1 MDPGGLDPANEAS
14 TLPVT
19 LRRTLSTRP
28 TVHSAALGT
37 TQVPEPSTWAVSDKV
52 RPLFVVVLVS
62 VKVKRDG
69 RSGTTEQIGAKEKET
84 RLQGYNSSPLERR
97 GMPVTL
103 ARVSL
108 PGLDQFE
115 AGAVPG
121 LTATRTGMRRPKA
134 KYDG

>member
-19 LRRTLSTRP
+19 LRRTRSTRP

-37 TQVPEPSTWAVSDKV
+37 MQVPEPSTWAVSDKV

-62 VKVKRDG
+62 VKENRDE
-69 RSGTTEQIGAKEKET
+69 RTRTTEQIGAKET
-84 RLQGYNSSPLERR
+84 RLQGCNSSTLERR

-103 ARVSL
+103 ARLSL

-115 AGAVPG
+115 AGAVTG
-121 LTATRTGMRRPKA
+121 LTATRMGMRRSKA
-134 KYDG
+134 KCDG